1 MHKLKILLAAIC
13 GELLKLYY
21 KVGLGTIPYGINQE
35 KVRKEKVIV
44 SLTSYGRRVGEIL
57 PFTVISLLRQTY
69 KPDLV
74 LLWLDDEHRNDGNLP
89 FILKRLKKKGLTIRY
104 CKDIKSYKKLIP
116 TLEVYPDD
124 LIITCDDDFFYRR
137 NMVERLVAEYHKDPS
152 HVYTYRAHR
161 VSFNNDGILR
171 PYNDWEME
179 ISGVGGR
186 FVFPTGCGGC
196 LYKRSLLHKDIC
208 REDLFMRLAPKA
220 DDVWFYF
227 MEVLHGTECVVLPD
241 KGYVY
246 IPLDV
251 FYQYIHKEASLSA
264 TNCKESQNDPQ
275 IRAVMDYY
283 HLMGS
288 DLIGC

>member
-74 LLWLDDEHRNDGNLP
+74 LLWLDDEHWNDGNLP

-137 NMVERLVAEYHKDPS
+137 NMVERLVAEYHS
-152 HVYTYRAHR
+152 
-161 VSFNNDGILR
+161 SSGI
-171 PYNDWEME
+171 
-179 ISGVGGR
+179 I
-186 FVFPTGCGGC
+186 
-196 LYKRSLLHKDIC
+196 
-208 REDLFMRLAPKA
+208 
-220 DDVWFYF
+220 
-227 MEVLHGTECVVLPD
+227 
-241 KGYVY
+241 
-246 IPLDV
+246 
-251 FYQYIHKEASLSA
+251 
-264 TNCKESQNDPQ
+264 
-275 IRAVMDYY
+275 
-283 HLMGS
+283 
-288 DLIGC
+288 